1 MEVCLYSGLV
11 QAIQLSYS
19 VEAER
24 RSVVVGIRWSLL
36 KSSLALGAER
46 LCGPRRIE
54 LQGSLCSENGTS
66 SWIVLVVREGTA
78 ESWSL
83 NLSSNLTGCSCGKNV
98 VVIAAKALSFV
109 DVFAISASNFRWNSS
124 CFKRN
129 LLLESLTFFKH
140 GKFGPQFGDFGSRN
154 CDWWGAAATR
164 FYSTES
170 FESLEALNAL
180 DAFDGSD
187 ALAKL
192 IESSGFTTEST
203 WTTESPQIQLSS
215 RRFAGEISR
224 IIFLHS

>member
-124 CFKRN
+124 CFTRN
-129 LLLESLTFFKH
+129 LLLESLTFFSSMANS
-140 GKFGPQFGDFGSRN
+140 DLNS
-154 CDWWGAAATR
+154 AT
-164 FYSTES
+164 
-170 FESLEALNAL
+170 L
-180 DAFDGSD
+180 
-187 ALAKL
+187 ALAIATDEARL
-192 IESSGFTTEST
+192 PRDFTR
-203 WTTESPQIQLSS
+203 L
-215 RRFAGEISR
+215 RVLKA
-224 IIFLHS
+224 